1 MRKLYA
7 ALVAAAVLAGC
18 ALFQSYQAP
27 VSTKA
32 PVVCES
38 FTGDAVSVCV
48 QVGDILVKGYVTV
61 AAIDQDIAKTAPTG
75 IWTKAQA
82 QGYLDQAKDARKKLD
97 ATWDVY
103 ATGNYQ
109 AALDQAN
116 VTDTLITALE
126 KKIAAD
132 AAKGKSQ

>member
-1 MRKLYA
+1 VRTLSA
-7 ALVAAAVLAGC
+7 AILAAVVLSGC
-18 ALFQSYQAP
+18 GLFQAYQAP

-32 PVVCES
+32 PVVCEA
-38 FTGDAVSVCV
+38 FTGDAASVCA
-48 QVGDILVKGYVTV
+48 QAGDILVKGYITV
-61 AAIDQDIAKTAPTG
+61 AAIDQDIKKTAPTG

-82 QGYLDQAKDARKKLD
+82 QDYLDQAKEARKKLD
-97 ATWDVY
+97 AAWDVY

-132 AAKGKSQ
+132 AAKGKTQ